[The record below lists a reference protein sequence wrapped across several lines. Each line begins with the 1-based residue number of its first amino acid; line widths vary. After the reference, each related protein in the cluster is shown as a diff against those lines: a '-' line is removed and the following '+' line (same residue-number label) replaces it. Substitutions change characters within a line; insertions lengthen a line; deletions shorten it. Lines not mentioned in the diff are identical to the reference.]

1 MSNDIFERIE
11 KKYRITAAQ
20 KEAVLREIGGRL
32 LEDRFC
38 RSTIQSL
45 YLDTPDHRIIRNS
58 IEAKGHSV
66 YKEKIRV
73 RSYGT
78 PGREDKV
85 FFELKKK
92 YKGIVYKRRIC
103 MTLAE
108 AERYLEEGICPKDS
122 QIMREIDYAMDFY
135 GRPKPAVMIC
145 YEREAYAIQGHPALR
160 ITFDSNV
167 RYRDRELSLGKGS
180 QGIPITGSGEYL
192 LEVKSDGAIPVW
204 LSEVLDR
211 NKVYPSSFSKY
222 GTAYQMIRTKSR
234 ATKKITG
241 GAQRH
246 VSNL

>member
-58 IEAKGHSV
+58 IEARGHSV

-78 PGREDKV
+78 PVREDKV

-122 QIMREIDYAMDFY
+122 QIMREIDYAMNFY

-145 YEREAYAIQGHPALR
+145 YEREAYAIQDHPALR
-160 ITFDSNV
+160 VTFDSNV

-204 LSEVLDR
+204 LSEILDR

-222 GTAYQMIRTKSR
+222 GTAYQMIRAKAR
-234 ATKKITG
+234 ASKKITG

>member
-145 YEREAYAIQGHPALR
+145 YEREAYAIQDHPALR
-160 ITFDSNV
+160 VTFDSNV

-204 LSEVLDR
+204 LSEILDR

-222 GTAYQMIRTKSR
+222 GTAYQMIRAKAR
-234 ATKKITG
+234 ASKKITG

>member
-92 YKGIVYKRRIC
+92 YKGIVYKRRVC

-122 QIMREIDYAMDFY
+122 QIMREID
-135 GRPKPAVMIC
+135 
-145 YEREAYAIQGHPALR
+145 
-160 ITFDSNV
+160 
-167 RYRDRELSLGKGS
+167 
-180 QGIPITGSGEYL
+180 
-192 LEVKSDGAIPVW
+192 
-204 LSEVLDR
+204 
-211 NKVYPSSFSKY
+211 
-222 GTAYQMIRTKSR
+222 
-234 ATKKITG
+234 
-241 GAQRH
+241 
-246 VSNL
+246 

>member
-145 YEREAYAIQGHPALR
+145 CEREAYAIQDHPALR
-160 ITFDSNV
+160 VTFDSNV

-204 LSEVLDR
+204 LSEILDR

-222 GTAYQMIRTKSR
+222 GTAYQMIRAKAR
-234 ATKKITG
+234 ASKKITG

>member
-1 MSNDIFERIE
+1 MSSDIFERIE

-58 IEAKGHSV
+58 IEARGHSV

-78 PGREDKV
+78 PGPEDKV

-108 AERYLEEGICPKDS
+108 AEGYLEKGICPKDS

-145 YEREAYAIQGHPALR
+145 YEREAYAIQDHPALR
-160 ITFDSNV
+160 ITFDSNI

-204 LSEVLDR
+204 LSEILDR

-222 GTAYQMIRTKSR
+222 GTAYQMIRAKAR
-234 ATKKITG
+234 ASKKITG
-241 GAQRH
+241 GEKEN
-246 VSNL
+246 VINL

>member
-58 IEAKGHSV
+58 IEARGHSV

-78 PGREDKV
+78 PDREDKV

-122 QIMREIDYAMDFY
+122 QIMREIDYAMEFY

-145 YEREAYAIQGHPALR
+145 YEREAYAIQDHPALR
-160 ITFDSNV
+160 VTFDSNV

-204 LSEVLDR
+204 LSEILDR

-222 GTAYQMIRTKSR
+222 GTAYQMIRAKAR
-234 ATKKITG
+234 ASKKITG

>member
-1 MSNDIFERIE
+1 MRSDIFERIE
-11 KKYRITAAQ
+11 KKYRITADQ
-20 KEAVLREIGGRL
+20 KEAVLQGIGGRL
-32 LEDRFC
+32 LEDKFC

-45 YLDTPDHRIIRNS
+45 YLDTPDHRIIRDS

-160 ITFDSNV
+160 VTFDSNV

-204 LSEVLDR
+204 LSEILDR

-222 GTAYQMIRTKSR
+222 GTAYQMIRAKAR
-234 ATKKITG
+234 ASKKITG